1 MPSIKERID
10 TFRGTRP
17 ARAIG
22 LLLLLGFGVYNLF
35 FEPGIISFGFGICF
49 LVLGLLALY
58 KLVEGESL
66 TEAYTT

>member
-10 TFRGTRP
+10 KFRGTRP

-22 LLLLLGFGVYNLF
+22 VLLLLGFGVYNLF
-35 FEPGIISFGFGICF
+35 FEPGIISFGFGIVF

-58 KLVEGESL
+58 NPVVGESL
-66 TEAYTT
+66 TDAYTP